1 MVPPMVPPMMAPT
14 LDLLEPE
21 LELGT
26 EEGWQLE
33 PEVEG

>member
-1 MVPPMVPPMMAPT
+1 MVPPMVPPMMAPR

-21 LELGT
+21 LELAT